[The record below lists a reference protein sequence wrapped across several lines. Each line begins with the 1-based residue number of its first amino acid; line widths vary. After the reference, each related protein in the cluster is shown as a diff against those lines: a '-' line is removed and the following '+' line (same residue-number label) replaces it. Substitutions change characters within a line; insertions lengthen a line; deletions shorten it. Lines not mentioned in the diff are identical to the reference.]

1 MRTGIVL
8 FLLGFLS
15 VSSLYYITLEH
26 NKLNK
31 GFHDRAKLTVHQLET
46 DRIKAKAD
54 LQRERSNELKLV
66 YDKGMI
72 RYD

>member
-1 MRTGIVL
+1 MRIVIGL

-31 GFHDRAKLTVHQLET
+31 GLHDR
-46 DRIKAKAD
+46 D
-54 LQRERSNELKLV
+54 ELKLV
-66 YDKGMI
+66 DDKEVI
-72 RYD
+72 R